1 MPLEGHQGGEVMPDI
16 YLVGVGGQGIIT
28 ASKIIGDA
36 ALLAGKNV
44 LLSET
49 HGMAQ
54 RGGSVVCTARIGEV
68 HSPLIPAGRVD
79 VILSFELLETMRA
92 SCNASKRTV
101 VISSTERI
109 VPLSVS
115 SQKLSYPTLE
125 EVRATVM
132 QSAKE
137 FVAIDAVRLAED
149 AGAKMSTNVVM
160 VGALAGTGI
169 TGLKREL
176 FEEAI
181 KMNIQSK
188 QGENLAAFGMGFL
201 ETAKA
206 SNAWQSLKTG

>member
-1 MPLEGHQGGEVMPDI
+1 MPDI

-54 RGGSVVCTARIGEV
+54 RGGSVVCTARIGDV
-68 HSPLIPAGRVD
+68 HSPLIPAGKVD
-79 VILSFELLETMRA
+79 VILSFELLETARA
-92 SCNASKRTV
+92 ACNASKRTI

-115 SQKLSYPTLE
+115 SRKLKYPTLE
-125 EVRATVM
+125 EVRASVM
-132 QSAKE
+132 QSAKD
-137 FVAIDAVRLAED
+137 FIAVDAMMLAEEE
-149 AGAKMSTNVVM
+149 GVKMSTNVVM

-169 TGLKREL
+169 TGLQRNH
-176 FEEAI
+176 FENAI
-181 KMNIQSK
+181 KTNIQSK
-188 QGENLAAFGMGFL
+188 QRENLAAFGKGFS
-201 ETAKA
+201 ETARA

>member
-1 MPLEGHQGGEVMPDI
+1 MPDI

-54 RGGSVVCTARIGEV
+54 RGGSVVCTARIGDV
-68 HSPLIPAGRVD
+68 HSPLIPAGKVD
-79 VILSFELLETMRA
+79 VILSFELLETARA
-92 SCNASKRTV
+92 ASTASKRTV

-115 SQKLSYPTLE
+115 SQKLRYPTLE
-125 EVRATVM
+125 EVRASVM
-132 QSAKE
+132 QSAKD
-137 FVAIDAVRLAED
+137 FVAVDAVKLAEEE
-149 AGAKMSTNVVM
+149 GVKISSNIVM

-169 TGLKREL
+169 TGLKRDD
-176 FEEAI
+176 FEKAI
-181 KMNIQSK
+181 RMNIQSK
-188 QGENLAAFGMGFL
+188 QIENLAAFGSGFS
-201 ETAKA
+201 EAKA
-206 SNAWQSLKTG
+206 LQTSGNH